1 LVGPEFLSITILPE
15 HLKDIAKQRLE
26 TLKQDIDNMNMYP
39 QRKEFLHNGIDNIIN
54 FMYNSDDTHLIKDF
68 REYMQ
73 KFDLKRGENFLS
85 VFPELKDLYV

>member
-1 LVGPEFLSITILPE
+1 M
-15 HLKDIAKQRLE
+15 KDIAKQRLE

-73 KFDLKRGENFLS
+73 KFDLKRGEKLFKCIPRTKGSICLILNKINTF
-85 VFPELKDLYV
+85 V